1 VLPGRSATRLSPLY
15 WIYWVVSVALNR
27 SARTSSF
34 MFSGLLIILLPLIV
48 GYLIPLH
55 QSALRLI
62 NRLLSWIVYV
72 ILFFMGISL
81 AFLDNLASN
90 LLSILHY
97 SAVSVVVILLCNI
110 AALLWLERKI
120 PWKNHHHQEKLPS
133 RIAMALESL
142 KLCGVVVLGFLLG
155 LTGWSFLQHATE
167 ASEYTLIFLLFLI
180 GIQLRNN
187 GMTLKQIVLNRRG
200 MMVAGG
206 CRQFN
211 GGGVINAFILDL
223 PLKTGLAMA
232 SGFGWYSLS
241 GILLTES
248 FGPVIGS
255 AAFFNDL
262 ARELLAIMLIP
273 GLVRR
278 SRSTALG
285 LCGATSMD
293 FTLPVLQRS
302 GGLEMVP
309 AAIVHGFILS
319 LLVPVLMAF
328 FSA

>member
-1 VLPGRSATRLSPLY
+1 
-15 WIYWVVSVALNR
+15 
-27 SARTSSF
+27 
-34 MFSGLLIILLPLIV
+34 MFSGLLIILVPLIV
-48 GYLIPLH
+48 GYLIPLRH
-55 QSALRLI
+55 RTALQLI
-62 NRLLSWIVYV
+62 NRLLSWIVYL

-90 LLSILHY
+90 LLAILHY
-97 SAVSVVVILLCNI
+97 SAVSVTVIILCNI
-110 AALLWLERKI
+110 AALFWLERSR
-120 PWKNHHHQEKLPS
+120 PWRHNHKQEKLPS

-142 KLCGVVVLGFLLG
+142 QLCGVVVIGFLLG
-155 LTGWSFLQHATE
+155 LTGLSILQHATE
-167 ASEYTLIFLLFLI
+167 ASEYTLIFLLFLV
-180 GIQLRNN
+180 GIQLRNS

-200 MMVAGG
+200 MIVAVVVVASSMLA
-206 CRQFN
+206 
-211 GGGVINAFILDL
+211 GVINALILGL
-223 PLKTGLAMA
+223 PLKTALAMA

-262 ARELLAIMLIP
+262 ARELIAIMLIP
-273 GLVRR
+273 RMVGR

-319 LLVPVLMAF
+319 LLVPLLMAF

>member
-1 VLPGRSATRLSPLY
+1 
-15 WIYWVVSVALNR
+15 
-27 SARTSSF
+27 
-34 MFSGLLIILLPLIV
+34 MFSGLLIILLPLVI

-55 QSALRLI
+55 RPSALKLI
-62 NRLLSWIVYV
+62 TRLLSWIVYV

-90 LLSILHY
+90 LLAILHY
-97 SAVSVVVILLCNI
+97 AAVSVVIIMLCNI
-110 AALLWLERKI
+110 AALMWLEQKM
-120 PWKNHHHQEKLPS
+120 PWQNHHRQERLPS
-133 RIAMALESL
+133 RLAMALESL
-142 KLCGVVVLGFLLG
+142 QLCGVVLIGFLIG
-155 LTGWSFLQHATE
+155 LSGLSFLQHATE

-187 GMTLKQIVLNRRG
+187 GMTLRQIVLNRRG
-200 MMVAGG
+200 MIVAVVVMVSSLL
-206 CRQFN
+206 
-211 GGGVINAFILDL
+211 GGVINAFILDL

-248 FGPVIGS
+248 YGPVIGS

-293 FTLPVLQRS
+293 FTLPVQQRS
-302 GGLEMVP
+302 GGVEIVP

-319 LLVPVLMAF
+319 LLVPILMAF

>member
-1 VLPGRSATRLSPLY
+1 
-15 WIYWVVSVALNR
+15 
-27 SARTSSF
+27 
-34 MFSGLLIILLPLIV
+34 MFSGLLIILVPLIL
-48 GYLIPLH
+48 GYLIPLR
-55 QSALRLI
+55 SRPALQLI

-90 LLSILHY
+90 LLAIFHY
-97 SAVSVVVILLCNI
+97 SAVSIVVILLCNI
-110 AALLWLERKI
+110 IALLWLERTL
-120 PWKNHHHQEKLPS
+120 PWKHNHSQEKLPS

-142 KLCGVVVLGFLLG
+142 QLCGVVLLGFLLG
-155 LTGWSFLQHATE
+155 LTGWPILHHATE

-200 MMVAGG
+200 MIVAVVVVASSLVGG
-206 CRQFN
+206 I
-211 GGGVINAFILDL
+211 INAFILDL

-262 ARELLAIMLIP
+262 ARELIAIMLIP
-273 GLVRR
+273 GLVLRH
-278 SRSTALG
+278 RSTALG

-302 GGLEMVP
+302 GGVEIVP

-319 LLVPVLMAF
+319 LLVPLLMAF

>member
-1 VLPGRSATRLSPLY
+1 
-15 WIYWVVSVALNR
+15 
-27 SARTSSF
+27 
-34 MFSGLLIILLPLIV
+34 MFSGLLIILAPLIL
-48 GYLIPLH
+48 GYLIPLR
-55 QSALRLI
+55 SAGALRLI
-62 NRLLSWIVYV
+62 NQLLSWLVYI

-81 AFLDNLASN
+81 AFLDNLSAN
-90 LLSILHY
+90 LLAILHY
-97 SAVSVVVILLCNI
+97 SAVSITVIMLCNI
-110 AALLWLERKI
+110 AALLWLERAI
-120 PWKNHHHQEKLPS
+120 PWRHQHRQEKLPS
-133 RIAMALESL
+133 RLAMALESL

-155 LTGWSFLQHATE
+155 LTGLAFLKHATE

-200 MMVAGG
+200 MMVAIVVLVSSLIAGA
-206 CRQFN
+206 
-211 GGGVINAFILDL
+211 VNALLLGL
-223 PLKTGLAMA
+223 PLRAGLAMA

-241 GILLTES
+241 GILMTES

-262 ARELLAIMLIP
+262 GRELIAIMLIP
-273 GLVRR
+273 ALVRR

-285 LCGATSMD
+285 ICGATSMD

-302 GGLEMVP
+302 GGLELVP

-319 LLVPVLMAF
+319 LLVLVLMAF
-328 FSA
+328 FAA

>member
-1 VLPGRSATRLSPLY
+1 
-15 WIYWVVSVALNR
+15 
-27 SARTSSF
+27 

-55 QSALRLI
+55 RESALRLI
-62 NRLLSWIVYV
+62 NRFLSWIVYV

-81 AFLDNLASN
+81 AFLDNLSAN

-97 SAVSVVVILLCNI
+97 SVVTVVVILLCNI
-110 AALLWLERKI
+110 AALFWLERTI
-120 PWKNHHHQEKLPS
+120 PWKNNHQQEKLPS

-200 MMVAGG
+200 MIVAIVVVASSMVA
-206 CRQFN
+206 
-211 GGGVINAFILDL
+211 GVINAVILDL

-262 ARELLAIMLIP
+262 ARELIAIMLIP

-302 GGLEMVP
+302 GGLELVP

>member
-1 VLPGRSATRLSPLY
+1 
-15 WIYWVVSVALNR
+15 
-27 SARTSSF
+27 
-34 MFSGLLIILLPLIV
+34 MFSGLLIILLPLVI
-48 GYLIPLH
+48 GYLIPFH
-55 QSALRLI
+55 RPSALKLI
-62 NRLLSWIVYV
+62 ARLLSWIVYV

-90 LLSILHY
+90 LLAILHY
-97 SAVSVVVILLCNI
+97 AAVSVVIILLCNI
-110 AALLWLERKI
+110 AALMWLEQKM
-120 PWKNHHHQEKLPS
+120 PWQNHHRQEKLPS
-133 RIAMALESL
+133 RLAMALESL
-142 KLCGVVVLGFLLG
+142 QLCGVVFIGFMIG
-155 LTGWSFLQHATE
+155 LSGISFLQHATE

-187 GMTLKQIVLNRRG
+187 GMTLRQIVLNRRG
-200 MMVAGG
+200 MIVAVVVMVSSLLGG
-206 CRQFN
+206 I
-211 GGGVINAFILDL
+211 INAFILDL

-248 FGPVIGS
+248 YGPVIGS

-302 GGLEMVP
+302 GGVEIVP

-319 LLVPVLMAF
+319 LLVPILMAF

>member
-1 VLPGRSATRLSPLY
+1 
-15 WIYWVVSVALNR
+15 
-27 SARTSSF
+27 
-34 MFSGLLIILLPLIV
+34 MFSGLLIILLPLVI
-48 GYLIPLH
+48 GYLIPLRH
-55 QSALRLI
+55 PSALKLI
-62 NRLLSWIVYV
+62 TRLLSWIVYV

-81 AFLDNLASN
+81 AFLDNLSSN

-97 SAVSVVVILLCNI
+97 AAVSVVVILLCNI
-110 AALLWLERKI
+110 AALLWLEHKM
-120 PWKNHHHQEKLPS
+120 PWRHPHRQGKLPS
-133 RIAMALESL
+133 RIAMAMESL
-142 KLCGVVVLGFLLG
+142 QLCGVVFIGFLIG
-155 LTGWSFLQHATE
+155 LSGLSFLQHAVE

-187 GMTLKQIVLNRRG
+187 GMTLRQIVLNRRG
-200 MMVAGG
+200 MIVAVVVAASSMIA
-206 CRQFN
+206 
-211 GGGVINAFILDL
+211 GVINAFILDL

-248 FGPVIGS
+248 YGPVIGS

-302 GGLEMVP
+302 AGVDIVP
-309 AAIVHGFILS
+309 AAIVHGFVLS
-319 LLVPVLMAF
+319 LLVPVLIAL

>member
-1 VLPGRSATRLSPLY
+1 
-15 WIYWVVSVALNR
+15 
-27 SARTSSF
+27 

-55 QSALRLI
+55 RESALRLI
-62 NRLLSWIVYV
+62 NRFLSWIVYV
-72 ILFFMGISL
+72 ILFFLGISL
-81 AFLDNLASN
+81 AFLDNLSAN

-97 SAVSVVVILLCNI
+97 SVVTVVVILLCNI
-110 AALLWLERKI
+110 AALFWLERTI
-120 PWKNHHHQEKLPS
+120 PWKNNHQQEKLPS

-200 MMVAGG
+200 MIVAIVVVASSMVA
-206 CRQFN
+206 
-211 GGGVINAFILDL
+211 GVINAVILDL

-262 ARELLAIMLIP
+262 ARELIAIMLIP

-302 GGLEMVP
+302 GGLELVP

>member
-1 VLPGRSATRLSPLY
+1 
-15 WIYWVVSVALNR
+15 
-27 SARTSSF
+27 
-34 MFSGLLIILLPLIV
+34 MFSGLLIILLPLVI

-55 QSALRLI
+55 RPSALKLI
-62 NRLLSWIVYV
+62 ARLLSWIVYV

-90 LLSILHY
+90 LLAILHY
-97 SAVSVVVILLCNI
+97 AAVSVVIILLCNI
-110 AALLWLERKI
+110 AALMWLEQKM
-120 PWKNHHHQEKLPS
+120 PWQNHHRQEKLPS
-133 RIAMALESL
+133 RLAMALESL
-142 KLCGVVVLGFLLG
+142 QLCGVVFIGFMIG
-155 LTGWSFLQHATE
+155 LSGISFLQHATE

-187 GMTLKQIVLNRRG
+187 GMTLRQIVLNRRG
-200 MMVAGG
+200 MIVAVVVSSLLGG
-206 CRQFN
+206 I
-211 GGGVINAFILDL
+211 INAFILDL

-232 SGFGWYSLS
+232 SGLGWYSLS

-248 FGPVIGS
+248 YGPVIGS

-302 GGLEMVP
+302 GGVEIVP

-319 LLVPVLMAF
+319 LLVPILMAF

>member
-1 VLPGRSATRLSPLY
+1 
-15 WIYWVVSVALNR
+15 
-27 SARTSSF
+27 
-34 MFSGLLIILLPLIV
+34 MFSGLLIILLPLVI

-55 QSALRLI
+55 RPSALKLI
-62 NRLLSWIVYV
+62 ARLLSWIVYV

-90 LLSILHY
+90 LLAILHY
-97 SAVSVVVILLCNI
+97 AAVSVVIILLCNI
-110 AALLWLERKI
+110 AALMWLEQKM
-120 PWKNHHHQEKLPS
+120 PWQNHHRQEKLPS
-133 RIAMALESL
+133 RLAMALESL
-142 KLCGVVVLGFLLG
+142 QLCGVVFIGFLIG
-155 LTGWSFLQHATE
+155 LSGISFLQYATE

-187 GMTLKQIVLNRRG
+187 GMTLRQIVLNRRG
-200 MMVAGG
+200 MIVAVVVMVSSLLGG
-206 CRQFN
+206 I
-211 GGGVINAFILDL
+211 INAFILDL

-248 FGPVIGS
+248 YGPVIGS

-302 GGLEMVP
+302 GGVEIVP

-319 LLVPVLMAF
+319 LLVPILMAF

>member
-1 VLPGRSATRLSPLY
+1 
-15 WIYWVVSVALNR
+15 
-27 SARTSSF
+27 
-34 MFSGLLIILLPLIV
+34 MFSGLLIILLPLMV

-55 QSALRLI
+55 HTAALKLI

-90 LLSILHY
+90 LISILHY
-97 SAVSVVVILLCNI
+97 SAVTIVVIMLCNI
-110 AALLWLERKI
+110 AALLWLERAY
-120 PWKNHHHQEKLPS
+120 PWRHQHQQEALPS

-142 KLCGVVVLGFLLG
+142 KLCGVVVAGFVLG
-155 LTGWSFLQHATE
+155 LSGLSFLQHASE

-200 MMVAGG
+200 MMVSIIVVISSLM
-206 CRQFN
+206 
-211 GGGVINAFILDL
+211 GGVINAFILDL

-262 ARELLAIMLIP
+262 ARELIAIMLIP
-273 GLVRR
+273 GMVQR

-302 GGLEMVP
+302 GGLEIVP

-319 LLVPVLMAF
+319 LLVPLLMAC

>member
-1 VLPGRSATRLSPLY
+1 
-15 WIYWVVSVALNR
+15 
-27 SARTSSF
+27 
-34 MFSGLLIILLPLIV
+34 MFSGLLIILLPLIA

-55 QSALRLI
+55 RPSALKLI
-62 NRLLSWIVYV
+62 ARLLSWIVYV

-97 SAVSVVVILLCNI
+97 AAVSVVIILLCNI
-110 AALLWLERKI
+110 AALMWLEQKM
-120 PWKNHHHQEKLPS
+120 PWQNHHRQEKLPS
-133 RIAMALESL
+133 RLAMALESL
-142 KLCGVVVLGFLLG
+142 QLCGVVLIGFLIG
-155 LTGWSFLQHATE
+155 LSGLPFLQHATE

-187 GMTLKQIVLNRRG
+187 GMTLRQIVLNRRG
-200 MMVAGG
+200 MMVAVVVMVSSLLGG
-206 CRQFN
+206 I
-211 GGGVINAFILDL
+211 INAFILDL

-248 FGPVIGS
+248 YGPVIGS

-302 GGLEMVP
+302 GGVEIVP

-319 LLVPVLMAF
+319 LLVPILMAF
-328 FSA
+328 SPLNTSQAVALCRQFCAKSISL

>member
-1 VLPGRSATRLSPLY
+1 
-15 WIYWVVSVALNR
+15 
-27 SARTSSF
+27 
-34 MFSGLLIILLPLIV
+34 MFSGLFIILVPLIV
-48 GYLIPLH
+48 GYLIPLQH
-55 QSALRLI
+55 QAALKLI
-62 NRLLSWIVYV
+62 NRLLSWIVYI

-90 LLSILHY
+90 LLAILHY
-97 SAVSVVVILLCNI
+97 SAVSIVIILLCNI
-110 AALLWLERKI
+110 AALMWLEQKI
-120 PWKNHHHQEKLPS
+120 PWRNHHRQEKLPS
-133 RIAMALESL
+133 RLAMAMESL
-142 KLCGVVVLGFLLG
+142 QLCGVVLIGFLIG
-155 LTGWSFLQHATE
+155 LSGIPFLQHATE
-167 ASEYTLIFLLFLI
+167 ASEYTLIFLLLLI
-180 GIQLRNN
+180 GMQLRNN
-187 GMTLKQIVLNRRG
+187 GMTLRQIILNRRG
-200 MMVAGG
+200 IIVAVVVMISSLL
-206 CRQFN
+206 
-211 GGGVINAFILDL
+211 GGVINAFILDL

-248 FGPVIGS
+248 YGPVIGS

-262 ARELLAIMLIP
+262 SRELLAIMLIP

-302 GGLEMVP
+302 GGVEIVP

-319 LLVPVLMAF
+319 LLVPILMAF

>member
-1 VLPGRSATRLSPLY
+1 
-15 WIYWVVSVALNR
+15 
-27 SARTSSF
+27 
-34 MFSGLLIILLPLIV
+34 MFSGLLIILLPLVI

-55 QSALRLI
+55 RPSALKLI
-62 NRLLSWIVYV
+62 TRFLSWIVYV

-90 LLSILHY
+90 LLAILHY
-97 SAVSVVVILLCNI
+97 AAVSIVII
-110 AALLWLERKI
+110 M
-120 PWKNHHHQEKLPS
+120 PWQNHHRQEKLPS
-133 RIAMALESL
+133 RLAMALESL
-142 KLCGVVVLGFLLG
+142 QLCGVVLIGFLIG
-155 LTGWSFLQHATE
+155 LSGLSFLQHATE

-187 GMTLKQIVLNRRG
+187 GMTLRQIVLNRRG
-200 MMVAGG
+200 MIVAVVVMVSSLL
-206 CRQFN
+206 
-211 GGGVINAFILDL
+211 GGVINAFILDL

-248 FGPVIGS
+248 YGPVIGS

-302 GGLEMVP
+302 GGVEIVP

-319 LLVPVLMAF
+319 LLVPILMAF

>member
-1 VLPGRSATRLSPLY
+1 
-15 WIYWVVSVALNR
+15 
-27 SARTSSF
+27 
-34 MFSGLLIILLPLIV
+34 MFSCLLIILLPLIA

-55 QSALRLI
+55 RPSALKLI
-62 NRLLSWIVYV
+62 ARLLSWIVYV

-97 SAVSVVVILLCNI
+97 AAVSVVIILLCNI
-110 AALLWLERKI
+110 AALMWLEQKM
-120 PWKNHHHQEKLPS
+120 PWQNHHRQEKLPS
-133 RIAMALESL
+133 RLAMALESL
-142 KLCGVVVLGFLLG
+142 QLCGVVLIGFLIG
-155 LTGWSFLQHATE
+155 LSGLPFLQHATE

-187 GMTLKQIVLNRRG
+187 GMTLRQIVLNRRG
-200 MMVAGG
+200 MMVAVVVMVSSLLGG
-206 CRQFN
+206 I
-211 GGGVINAFILDL
+211 INAFILDL

-248 FGPVIGS
+248 YGPVIGS

-302 GGLEMVP
+302 GGVEIVP

-319 LLVPVLMAF
+319 LLVPILMAF

>member
-1 VLPGRSATRLSPLY
+1 
-15 WIYWVVSVALNR
+15 
-27 SARTSSF
+27 
-34 MFSGLLIILLPLIV
+34 MFSGLLIILIPLIV
-48 GYLIPLH
+48 GYLIPLR
-55 QSALRLI
+55 QLSALKLI

-81 AFLDNLASN
+81 AFLDNLAAN

-97 SAVSVVVILLCNI
+97 SIITMAVILLCNI
-110 AALLWLERKI
+110 AALFWLERVI

-155 LTGWSFLQHATE
+155 LTGLDFLQHATE

-200 MMVAGG
+200 MMVAVIVVGSSLV
-206 CRQFN
+206 
-211 GGGVINAFILDL
+211 GGVINAFILGL
-223 PLKTGLAMA
+223 PLNTALAMA

-262 ARELLAIMLIP
+262 GRELIAIMLIP

-319 LLVPVLMAF
+319 LLVPIMMAF

>member
-1 VLPGRSATRLSPLY
+1 
-15 WIYWVVSVALNR
+15 
-27 SARTSSF
+27 

-48 GYLIPLH
+48 GYLIPLR
-55 QSALRLI
+55 QASALRLI
-62 NRLLSWIVYV
+62 NRFLSWIVYV

-81 AFLDNLASN
+81 AFLDNLSAN

-97 SAVSVVVILLCNI
+97 SAVTVVVILLCNI
-110 AALLWLERKI
+110 AALFWLERTI
-120 PWKNHHHQEKLPS
+120 PWKNNHQQEKLPS

-200 MMVAGG
+200 MIVAVMVVVSSMVA
-206 CRQFN
+206 
-211 GGGVINAFILDL
+211 GVINAFVLDL

-262 ARELLAIMLIP
+262 ARELIAIMLIP

>member
-1 VLPGRSATRLSPLY
+1 
-15 WIYWVVSVALNR
+15 
-27 SARTSSF
+27 
-34 MFSGLLIILLPLIV
+34 MFSGLLIILLPLVI

-55 QSALRLI
+55 RPSALKLI
-62 NRLLSWIVYV
+62 ARLLSWIVYV

-90 LLSILHY
+90 LLAILHY
-97 SAVSVVVILLCNI
+97 AAVSVVIILLCNI
-110 AALLWLERKI
+110 AALMWLEQKM
-120 PWKNHHHQEKLPS
+120 PWQNHHRQEKLPS
-133 RIAMALESL
+133 RLAMALESL
-142 KLCGVVVLGFLLG
+142 QLCGVVLIGFLIG
-155 LTGWSFLQHATE
+155 LSGLSFLQHATE

-187 GMTLKQIVLNRRG
+187 GMTLRQIVLNRRG
-200 MMVAGG
+200 MMVAVVVMISSLL
-206 CRQFN
+206 
-211 GGGVINAFILDL
+211 GGVINAFILDL

-241 GILLTES
+241 GILLTDAY
-248 FGPVIGS
+248 GPVIGS
-255 AAFFNDL
+255 ATFFNDL

-302 GGLEMVP
+302 GGVEMVP
-309 AAIVHGFILS
+309 PAIVHGFILS
-319 LLVPVLMAF
+319 LLVPLMMAF
-328 FSA
+328 FTA